1 MKVSDCAIELDD
13 KQIDRCYEVFLFEED
28 EFIVSAYYYKDI
40 DKLVINY
47 KDNNI
52 EEADLAY
59 TSYEPDL
66 SSKEGREKLH
76 YILFGKGE
84 TVVC

>member
-1 MKVSDCAIELDD
+1 MKVSNFAIELDD
-13 KQIDRCYEVFLFEED
+13 MQINRCYEVFVFEED
-28 EFIVSAYYYKDI
+28 EFIVSAYYYQDI

-47 KDNNI
+47 KNNDI

-66 SSKEGREKLH
+66 SSEEGREKLH
-76 YILFGKGE
+76 YILFGKE
-84 TVVC
+84 RH

>member
-1 MKVSDCAIELDD
+1 MKVSDFTIELDND
-13 KQIDRCYEVFLFEED
+13 QINRCYDVFLFEED

-47 KDNNI
+47 KNNDI

-84 TVVC
+84 TLVC